1 MAIPKLVSNPE
12 QITPQWLTQVLR
24 QAGRDCEVSDFTM
37 KSIGTGQV
45 GENVRFSL
53 QGANVPVSTP

>member
-1 MAIPKLVSNPE
+1 MATPKLVSNPE
-12 QITPQWLTQVLR
+12 QINPQWLTQVLR
-24 QAGRDCEVSDFTM
+24 HAGHDCEVSDFTM